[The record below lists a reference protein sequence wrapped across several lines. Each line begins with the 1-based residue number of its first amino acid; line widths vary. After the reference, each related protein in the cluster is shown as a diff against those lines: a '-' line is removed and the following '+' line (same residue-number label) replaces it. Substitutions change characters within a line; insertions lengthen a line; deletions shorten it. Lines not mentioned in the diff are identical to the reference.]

1 MIFGHRNSK
10 KLNVARIVG
19 HPLIY
24 SDFYPACEYH
34 WIPFSQKCYQYFSTM
49 KSWSDAQTNCNAI
62 APAGKI
68 GHLASVP
75 NEETNIFLSN
85 ITSDRLWIGG
95 YLNSEGNWAWM
106 DNSTWTFDAFAQGQ
120 SCNEYLDLNLNLCT

>member
-1 MIFGHRNSK
+1 
-10 KLNVARIVG
+10 
-19 HPLIY
+19 
-24 SDFYPACEYH
+24 
-34 WIPFSQKCYQYFSTM
+34 M
-49 KSWSDAQTNCNAI
+49 KSWSDAQSNCNAI

-68 GHLASVP
+68 GDLASVP

-120 SCNEYLDLNLNLCT
+120 SCNKYLDLEYSDSIQPESRIFKLRFLILGCHKF